1 MRFLIHFL
9 FLIISVSLFSQN
21 EKRLALV
28 IGNANYDK
36 GELKNP
42 VNDARLIKE
51 KLDSLQFDII
61 YRENLETNADFKD
74 AVKKFA
80 DKRDDYSVAFVY
92 YAGHGI
98 QIDGENFMLPTKEIF
113 EKENDVKFSAVSV
126 QDIMMWLKD
135 KTDEVNV
142 LVLDACRNNPYE
154 NSFETVRSYGGKSRG
169 LARMSSAG
177 SLIAFSTEPGKVAAD
192 GEGENSYYTISLA
205 KNMMLKDTS
214 LDQVF
219 RNVNAEV
226 MEYSGKI
233 QNPIVASQLTGQEF
247 FLNPTDINNLLD
259 EIQDLISDEKYDE
272 ARSRIEPIVAQHPQ
286 NTRALQKRAEIFYY
300 VNNYSRSI
308 DEINSLMG
316 ISLNNDRLY
325 RLRAANFLE
334 INEYQKAEADYTK
347 AIELDPENDENYYQR
362 GYFYIYYLEDNDKAI
377 ADFTKAI
384 ELDPLDPYNYYQ
396 RGYTFGENEQY
407 NEALASY
414 LKAEELDKDKSL
426 AKSEALYN
434 NMAIVFE
441 NLNQNDKAIEYY
453 TKEIEISP
461 DYFLGYSN
469 RALRYAVDLKDYEKA
484 EADYTKAIELDP
496 ENDKNY
502 SYRGNFYRNY
512 LEDNEKA
519 IADYTKVIELD
530 PNAKNFYNRAEF
542 RYDLEN
548 YELAISDYL
557 RALELDIDQ
566 KISKDEYLLNGLAMA
581 YKQLGN
587 LDSAIIYLEKE
598 IELNPFK
605 KGVYRNLGDI
615 YVELRQFDKARE
627 IYDNLINVDSKNAQN
642 YVVRAQFFMTD
653 IDDYSSSISDL
664 SKAIELEID
673 NSDFYFTRAQVYFK
687 TKEYKSALND
697 FQKALELNPEIINSK
712 YIYAE
717 IAKCHAGI
725 GDFEKALDYY
735 NMEIDLGENAN
746 AYSERGMFYDLY
758 LNDFE
763 KANLDF
769 EKAIELAPNTN
780 NIVLQYLNFL
790 HYNKK
795 YKQALEIAKKASEI
809 EPKDPQ
815 SAYVSASI
823 YMEIN
828 KPFQALAHLNSCI
841 EKIIKFYGEGYWIS
855 DRSNSEL
862 DLSEVFLM
870 RGNFYKDKDKE
881 LMCNDYEEA
890 LNFTFDENQKAK
902 INSLLSENCG
912 T

>member
-1 MRFLIHFL
+1 M
-9 FLIISVSLFSQN
+9 
-21 EKRLALV
+21 
-28 IGNANYDK
+28 
-36 GELKNP
+36 
-42 VNDARLIKE
+42 
-51 KLDSLQFDII
+51 
-61 YRENLETNADFKD
+61 
-74 AVKKFA
+74 
-80 DKRDDYSVAFVY
+80 
-92 YAGHGI
+92 
-98 QIDGENFMLPTKEIF
+98 
-113 EKENDVKFSAVSV
+113 
-126 QDIMMWLKD
+126 
-135 KTDEVNV
+135 
-142 LVLDACRNNPYE
+142 
-154 NSFETVRSYGGKSRG
+154 
-169 LARMSSAG
+169 
-177 SLIAFSTEPGKVAAD
+177 
-192 GEGENSYYTISLA
+192 
-205 KNMMLKDTS
+205 
-214 LDQVF
+214 
-219 RNVNAEV
+219 
-226 MEYSGKI
+226 
-233 QNPIVASQLTGQEF
+233 
-247 FLNPTDINNLLD
+247 
-259 EIQDLISDEKYDE
+259 
-272 ARSRIEPIVAQHPQ
+272 
-286 NTRALQKRAEIFYY
+286 
-300 VNNYSRSI
+300 
-308 DEINSLMG
+308 
-316 ISLNNDRLY
+316 
-325 RLRAANFLE
+325 
-334 INEYQKAEADYTK
+334 
-347 AIELDPENDENYYQR
+347 
-362 GYFYIYYLEDNDKAI
+362 
-377 ADFTKAI
+377 
-384 ELDPLDPYNYYQ
+384 
-396 RGYTFGENEQY
+396 
-407 NEALASY
+407 
-414 LKAEELDKDKSL
+414 
-426 AKSEALYN
+426 
-434 NMAIVFE
+434 
-441 NLNQNDKAIEYY
+441 
-453 TKEIEISP
+453 
-461 DYFLGYSN
+461 
-469 RALRYAVDLKDYEKA
+469 
-484 EADYTKAIELDP
+484 
-496 ENDKNY
+496 
-502 SYRGNFYRNY
+502 
-512 LEDNEKA
+512 
-519 IADYTKVIELD
+519 
-530 PNAKNFYNRAEF
+530 
-542 RYDLEN
+542 
-548 YELAISDYL
+548 

-566 KISKDEYLLNGLAMA
+566 KISKERYLLNGLALA

-598 IELNPFK
+598 IELNPLNSLP
-605 KGVYRNLGDI
+605 YRNLGDI

-697 FQKALELNPEIINSK
+697 FEKVLELNPEIINSK

-746 AYSERGMFYDLY
+746 AYSERAMFYDLY

-841 EKIIKFYGEGYWIS
+841 EKIIKFSGEGYWIS